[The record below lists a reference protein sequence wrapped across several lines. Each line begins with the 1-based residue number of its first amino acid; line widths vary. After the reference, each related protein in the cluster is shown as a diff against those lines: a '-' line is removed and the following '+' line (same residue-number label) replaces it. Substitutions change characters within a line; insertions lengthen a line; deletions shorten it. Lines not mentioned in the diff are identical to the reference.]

1 MSNSS
6 VSAAVPVGAGF
17 FGFDLVELLA
27 DAKAIIPQLRT
38 NIKLA
43 KDFLDQVDDVL
54 SRFQAPAPE
63 ILASQ
68 SAAATAELDARLDS
82 SDLSAEEKDRVRGKF
97 LDILAKYGPAVAKII
112 LALLLKTPL

>member
-1 MSNSS
+1 MSSGS
-6 VSAAVPVGAGF
+6 VPVGISFG
-17 FGFDLVELLA
+17 GFDLVELLA
-27 DAKAIIPQLRT
+27 DAKAIIPQLRS
-38 NIKLA
+38 NIKMA

-63 ILASQ
+63 MVASQ

-82 SDLSAEEKDRVRGKF
+82 SDKSPEEKAAIKGKF
-97 LDILAKYGPAVAKII
+97 LDVLAKYGPAVAKII

>member
-1 MSNSS
+1 MSSGS
-6 VSAAVPVGAGF
+6 VSASAPVGVGL
-17 FGFDLVELLA
+17 FDFIELLN
-27 DAKAIIPQLRT
+27 DAKAIIPQLRS

-63 ILASQ
+63 MLASQ
-68 SAAATAELDARLDS
+68 GAAATAELDARLDS

-112 LALLLKTPL
+112 LALLLKTSL